1 MLPLTVTCP
10 RPPAVLDIA
19 YSLFADLDPQHRG
32 LLNLAAN
39 ARWNRSSPMGS
50 AEDLGYA
57 LTLNTDL
64 KALVVHGY
72 HDLSTPYFMS
82 RYLLE
87 QSVYGDNAR
96 QRLSFGVYPGGHM
109 FYLNPASRAELFKDV
124 AAFYR

>member
-1 MLPLTVTCP
+1 MKTP
-10 RPPAVLDIA
+10 RSRAGGLVLALCALCGPA
-19 YSLFADLDPQHRG
+19 
-32 LLNLAAN
+32 LAAERPN
-39 ARWNRSSPMGS
+39 ILFLIAD
-50 AEDLGYA
+50 DLGYA

-96 QRLSFGVYPGGHM
+96 QRLSCGVYPGGHM